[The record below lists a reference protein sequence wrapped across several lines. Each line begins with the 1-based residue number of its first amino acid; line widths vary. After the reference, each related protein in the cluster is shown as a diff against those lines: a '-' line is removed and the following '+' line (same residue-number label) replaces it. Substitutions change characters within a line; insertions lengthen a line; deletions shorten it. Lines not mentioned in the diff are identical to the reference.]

1 MAFPKRHAEK
11 GDEVEDED
19 ISYDEG
25 DEDDYAEAL
34 KLGDEDETEN

>member
-11 GDEVEDED
+11 GDEVEDGD
-19 ISYDEG
+19 IGYDEG

-34 KLGDEDETEN
+34 ELGDEDDTEN